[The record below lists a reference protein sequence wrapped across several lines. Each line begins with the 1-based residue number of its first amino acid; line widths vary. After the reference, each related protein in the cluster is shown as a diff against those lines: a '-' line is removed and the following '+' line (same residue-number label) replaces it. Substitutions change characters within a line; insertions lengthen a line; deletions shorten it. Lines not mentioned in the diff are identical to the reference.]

1 MNKRIIHTVFERE
14 ADRVPDRIAVEE
26 SHRRISYQELN
37 GCSNRL
43 AHLLRALEVGRESI
57 VATVL
62 PSGIELV
69 VALLATFK
77 SGGVYLP
84 LDIAFSRKR
93 LSQIFNQCAPRVL
106 VTSRNQ
112 FAAVEALISELEL
125 SVDYVIVL
133 EGASELSVIAS
144 IDKKSDAIN
153 GVAPAFST
161 ENPVLINEPQDGNYL
176 FYTSGSTGE
185 AKAILG
191 CHDSLSH
198 FIHWEIKEFGISQED
213 RTSQLIQ
220 VTFDASFRDMLVPLC
235 AGGTVCIP
243 PAEVRANMLKL
254 VAWLETAKVTLLHCV
269 PSLFRLIT
277 KELAASPSQQLR
289 LGELKHIL
297 MAGEALYAKDIQ
309 YWRETVGHHVELV
322 NLYGPTETTMVK
334 TCHRIKEVPEEASQ
348 RISVGQPISNT
359 AILILNSQVPC
370 AIGEIGEVY
379 IMTPFMTKG
388 YYNQSVLTNQV
399 FVQNPLV
406 KDKVNVIYKT
416 GDLGRYL
423 KDRSVEI
430 VGRIDDQVKI
440 NGIRIELNEIKQ
452 ALLGVR
458 AIREAEVVVHK
469 NHDGQ
474 NELICYYTGT
484 PLDVEEIIRHLKKD
498 LNENTI
504 PAYYVHLEEF
514 PLSLNG
520 KVDKKA
526 LPKPENVLIR
536 DEDYE
541 APVGRKEEVL
551 EKIYQEVLGL
561 SRVGRKI
568 SFFRVGGNSLKAMQ
582 TVSRIYKELSVSLV
596 LADLFTHPTIKE
608 LALVTAEAKEQ
619 GYQAIEPVPVQEY
632 YDVSLNQKR
641 LWIMYQFQ
649 EAQTAFNI
657 PAAYLLEGPFE
668 VATFQQAFQTLVQ
681 RHESLRTTF
690 VKVGGEPKQKIHS
703 APGFAVEYLDL
714 RGNADPEA
722 KALAMTDTAA
732 NVVFNLE
739 WGPLVFARIVQLT
752 QDRFVFLLTMHH
764 IISDGWSMEVLVA
777 EIMELYNAS
786 RQERPHLLAPL
797 RIQYK
802 DYTAWQHR
810 QLSHEQLK
818 EHRQYWHAQ
827 LEGELPVLELPTD
840 FPRPAIQRFR
850 GRTRRFSIPSEL
862 SDAVKER
869 FHQEEVTLF
878 MGLLASVQVLLYRRT
893 GQQDLMIGTPVAGRP
908 HPDLE
913 NQIGFYVNMLAL
925 RTRFQ
930 PDMSFRKLLAEVK
943 QTVLAGFTHG
953 AYPFIQLVEDLKLA
967 VDLSRSNLFDVV
979 VQIQD
984 AELQGLKEQHLQEI
998 KVKGLHADFEGSKYD
1013 LTFNILDVGAE
1024 IVAEIEY
1031 NTDLFRES
1039 TIEQLQSE
1047 WITLLGWIAAS
1058 ANQSLAVLKKRL
1070 IAQSQETPL
1079 LSTEK
1084 KPVLTK
1090 AFSPVHYRFEG
1101 QAARVPDAIA
1111 IESKGQAWSYRILNE
1126 KSNQLAHLLRDL
1138 GTKPEQ
1144 PVGVLI
1150 PSSPKLV
1157 ISLLGVFKAG
1167 GIYLPID
1174 TAFAKKRLHQ
1184 LFHECAPTVL
1194 ITTLAQLPA
1203 VRRIL
1208 EELSIT
1214 PKYLILLEEGKTMV
1228 WQDNGWEAL
1237 EANTH
1242 SYSIENPTPVSV
1254 AEDSNYIIYTSGSTG
1269 EAKAILGKHGGL
1281 SHFLDWEIRELGI
1294 DGGHRVS
1301 QLSHFTFDASLR
1313 DIWLPLCT
1321 GSTLCIPDPA
1331 TKGNPAQLLEWLESS
1346 AITLVH
1352 CVPSL
1357 FKLLT
1362 KELLL
1367 GKEKAGRLPA
1377 LRYVLMAGEPLYARE
1392 VLNWR
1397 QAVGTHTEIINL
1409 YGTSETTLAKTFYR
1423 IGDLPDG
1430 ATQVLHVGK
1439 PISDTTVIITADNTP
1454 CVVGE
1459 IGEIYIGTPYRSKG
1473 YYKNPQLTQ
1482 TVFVRNP
1489 LAGSLDGIVHKTGD
1503 YGRYLKDGSIEV
1515 LGRTDDQVKING
1527 IRVELNEVKQAL
1539 LRIAQVR
1546 EAEVVV
1552 HKNNEGD
1559 NELIAY
1565 YTGTLPEA
1573 AIRRHLK
1580 TELNDHMMPS
1590 YCVQLK
1596 GFPLTLNGKIDKK
1609 ALPKPENILIRDADY
1624 EAPLDEL
1631 EIRLEEIWKK
1641 VLGLGRIGRKVSF
1654 FRIGGNSLKAM
1665 QVTSRLYQEFGVS
1678 ILLADLFTHPTIGQL
1693 SAIVSQAAQI
1703 AYDEILPV
1711 PTQEHYELTHAQRR
1725 LWVMEQFEEEGMVLI
1740 MPSAYVFRGKL
1751 NREALNRAMHALVQR
1766 HESLRTS
1773 IVTVQGRPM
1782 QRVRCCTAKE
1792 FHITYADLRNIEE
1805 RESLALT
1812 IAAEETNTS
1821 FDLEKGPLVR
1831 AKLIQLETEKYVF
1844 LFSLHHIISDGWSL
1858 KVFVDELMALYQ
1870 AFAKRKENP
1879 LPPLGLQ
1886 YKDYTAW
1893 QNKQLISEKYQTAR
1907 RYWLNQF
1914 EGEFRLLELP
1924 LDFLRPATQT
1934 FNGDKLIFTIDA
1946 ELTTA
1951 VRKWCLQQDVTLFIV
1966 LLASVNVLLYR
1977 YSGQTDI
1984 TVGFPI
1990 AGRSR
1995 KEFENQIGLYINT
2008 LALRNRFDPTDS
2020 LEAVLWQVKQTTL
2033 NAYQHAHYPLDLLID
2048 ELNISRVAN
2057 RSPLFDVAIQLQH
2070 SDWNDDSIPSHA
2082 FFVEALELK
2091 SDRSKHELLFNL
2103 TELDDTLVLSLE
2115 YNTDLFSRDTIELM
2129 GEDYLCLVQALVETP
2144 QSGIADA
2151 RLLPSRNEEE
2161 HNSFLQQIEKF

>member
-26 SHRRISYQELN
+26 SHRHISYRELN
-37 GCSNRL
+37 GCANRL
-43 AHLLRALEVGRESI
+43 AHLLRALGVEKASI
-57 VATVL
+57 VATML

-69 VALLATFK
+69 AALLATFK
-77 SGGVYLP
+77 SGGIYLP
-84 LDIAFSRKR
+84 LDVAFSRKR
-93 LSQIFNQCAPRVL
+93 LSQVFNQCAPRVL
-106 VTSRNQ
+106 VTSQNQ
-112 FAAVEALISELEL
+112 FSAVEAMINELAL
-125 SVDYVIVL
+125 SIDYVIVL
-133 EGASELSVIAS
+133 EEAYQFSVVASANNHQH
-144 IDKKSDAIN
+144 AIN
-153 GVAPAFST
+153 GNDPAFST
-161 ENPVLINEPQDGNYL
+161 ENPDMINEPQDGNYL

-198 FIHWEIKEFGISQED
+198 FIHWQIKEFGVTQED

-220 VTFDASFRDMLVPLC
+220 VTFDASFRDILVPLC
-235 AGGTVCIP
+235 VGGTVCIP

-254 VAWLETAKVTLLHCV
+254 VEWLETAKVTLLHCV
-269 PSLFRLIT
+269 PSLFRLII
-277 KELAASPSQQLR
+277 KELAASPSPKLR
-289 LGELKHIL
+289 LGELKHVL
-297 MAGEALYAKDIQ
+297 MAGEALYAKDIH
-309 YWRETVGHHVELV
+309 YWRKTVGHHVELV
-322 NLYGPTETTMVK
+322 NLYGPTETTMIK
-334 TCHRIKEVPEEASQ
+334 TCHRIKEIPEEASQ
-348 RISVGQPISNT
+348 SIPVGHPISNT

-388 YYNQSVLTNQV
+388 YFNQPELTNRV
-399 FVQNPLV
+399 FIQNPLV
-406 KDKVNVIYKT
+406 TDKVNIIYKT

-430 VGRIDDQVKI
+430 VGRTDDQVKI

-452 ALLGVR
+452 ALLGVG

-504 PAYYVHLEEF
+504 PAYYVHLKEF

-536 DEDYE
+536 NEDYE
-541 APVGRKEEVL
+541 APVGLQEEVL

-582 TVSRIYKELSVSLV
+582 TVSRIYKELNVSLV
-596 LADLFTHPTIKE
+596 LADLFTHPTIKQ
-608 LALVTAEAKEQ
+608 LALVTTRAQEQ
-619 GYQAIEPVPVQEY
+619 SYQAIEPVSVQDY

-657 PAAYLLEGPFE
+657 PAAYLLEGALQVE
-668 VATFQQAFQTLVQ
+668 TFQQAFQTLAQ

-690 VKVGGEPKQKIHS
+690 VKVAGEPKQKIHS
-703 APGFAVEYLDL
+703 APGFTVEYLDL
-714 RGNADPEA
+714 RSNPDREA
-722 KALAMTDTAA
+722 KALAMADAAA

-739 WGPLVFARIVQLT
+739 RGPLVFARIVQLS

-777 EIMELYNAS
+777 EILELYNAC
-786 RQERPHLLAPL
+786 RQGRTHALAPL
-797 RIQYK
+797 RVHYK

-810 QLSHEQLK
+810 QLSHEKLK
-818 EHRQYWHAQ
+818 EHQQYWLNQ

-850 GRTRRFSIPSEL
+850 GKTRRFSIPSEL
-862 SDAVKER
+862 SSALKER
-869 FHQEEVTLF
+869 FRQEEVTLF

-893 GQQDLMIGTPVAGRP
+893 GQQDLIIGTPVAGRP

-930 PDMSFRKLLAEVK
+930 PAMSFRELLTEVK
-943 QTVLAGFTHG
+943 QTVLDGFTHG
-953 AYPFIQLVEDLKLA
+953 GYPFIQLVEDLKLA

-984 AELQGLKEQHLQEI
+984 AELQGLKEHHLQEVR
-998 KVKGLHADFEGSKYD
+998 VKGLRADFEGSKYD
-1013 LTFNILDVGAE
+1013 LTFNILDTGTE

-1047 WITLLGWIAAS
+1047 WITLLGWISESAS
-1058 ANQSLAVLKKRL
+1058 HSVAVLKKEL
-1070 IAQSQETPL
+1070 IAKSQETPL

-1090 AFSPVHYRFEG
+1090 KFAPVHYRFEG

-1111 IESKGQAWSYRILNE
+1111 VESKDQSWSYQALNE
-1126 KSNQLAHLLRDL
+1126 KANQLAHLLRDL
-1138 GTKPEQ
+1138 GIKAEN

-1150 PSSPKLV
+1150 PSSPELV

-1174 TAFAKKRLHQ
+1174 TAFARKRLLQ
-1184 LFHECAPTVL
+1184 LFHECAPNVL
-1194 ITTLAQLPA
+1194 ITNLAQLPA
-1203 VRRIL
+1203 VRGVL
-1208 EELSIT
+1208 EELAVT
-1214 PKYLILLEEGKTMV
+1214 PKYLVLLEEGKTTV
-1228 WQDNGWEAL
+1228 WQDNSWEAP
-1237 EANTH
+1237 EVNTN
-1242 SYSIENPTPVSV
+1242 SYSIENPAPVSV
-1254 AEDSNYIIYTSGSTG
+1254 AEDGNYIIYTSGSTG
-1269 EAKAILGKHGGL
+1269 EAKAILGSHGGL
-1281 SHFLDWEIRELGI
+1281 SHFIDWEIRELGI
-1294 DGGHRVS
+1294 DKRHRVS
-1301 QLSHFTFDASLR
+1301 QLSQFTFDASLR

-1321 GSTLCIPDPA
+1321 GSTLCIPSPA
-1331 TKGNPAQLLEWLESS
+1331 IKGNPAQLLEWLESS

-1367 GKEKAGRLPA
+1367 GKEKAGGLPE
-1377 LRYVLMAGEPLYARE
+1377 LQYVLMAGEPLYARE
-1392 VLNWR
+1392 ILNWR
-1397 QAVGTHTEIINL
+1397 QAVGTHTEIVNL

-1439 PISDTTVIITADNTP
+1439 PISDTTVIITAGDTP
-1454 CVVGE
+1454 CVAGE
-1459 IGEIYIGTPYRSKG
+1459 IGEIYIQTPYRSKG
-1473 YYKNPQLTQ
+1473 YYKNLPLTQ
-1482 TVFVRNP
+1482 AVFVRNP
-1489 LAGSLDGIVHKTGD
+1489 LAGSPEETVHKTGD

-1515 LGRTDDQVKING
+1515 LGRTDEQVKING

-1539 LRIAQVR
+1539 LSIMKVR

-1573 AIRRHLK
+1573 AVRRHLK

-1596 GFPLTLNGKIDKK
+1596 EFPLTLNGKIDKK
-1609 ALPKPENILIRDADY
+1609 ALPKPENILIKDADY
-1624 EAPLDEL
+1624 EAPLGEL
-1631 EIRLEEIWKK
+1631 EFRLEEIWKK

-1678 ILLADLFTHPTIGQL
+1678 VLLADLFTHPTIGQL

-1703 AYDEILPV
+1703 AYDEIVPV

-1740 MPSAYVFRGKL
+1740 MPSAYVFGGKL
-1751 NREALNRAMHALVQR
+1751 NREALDRAMHALVQR
-1766 HESLRTS
+1766 HESLRTN
-1773 IVTVQGRPM
+1773 IVTVQGKPM
-1782 QRVRCCTAKE
+1782 QRVRCCAARE
-1792 FHITYADLRNIEE
+1792 FHVSYADLRNIEE

-1812 IAAEETNTS
+1812 IAAEETNTR

-1858 KVFVDELMALYQ
+1858 KVFVDELMVLYQ

-1886 YKDYTAW
+1886 YKDYAAW
-1893 QNKQLISEKYQTAR
+1893 QNKQLKSEKHQAAR
-1907 RYWLNQF
+1907 RYWLNLF
-1914 EGEFRLLELP
+1914 EGELPMLELP

-1934 FNGDKLIFTIDA
+1934 FNGDKLIFTIDP
-1946 ELTTA
+1946 ELTLA
-1951 VRKWCLQQDVTLFIV
+1951 LRKWCLQQDVTLFMV
-1966 LLASVNVLLYR
+1966 LLASVDVLLYR

-2008 LALRNRFDPTDS
+2008 LALRNRFEHTDS
-2020 LEAVLWQVKQTTL
+2020 LEAVLLQVKQTTL
-2033 NAYQHAHYPLDLLID
+2033 DAYQHAHYPLDLLID
-2048 ELNISRVAN
+2048 ELNINRLAN

-2070 SDWNDDSIPSHA
+2070 NDRDDDQIPSHS

-2091 SDRSKHELLFNL
+2091 SERSKHELLFNL

-2129 GEDYLCLVQALVETP
+2129 GEDYLSLVQAQVETP
-2144 QSGIADA
+2144 LAGISDA
-2151 RLLPSRNEEE
+2151 QLLPSRNEEE
-2161 HNSFLQQIEKF
+2161 HDSFLRQIDKF